1 MVSNNH
7 LLSRHIAVMGQDFDQ
22 GMGWTVCLFSV
33 LPGAQLEELEGQ
45 GNSVAGGWD
54 YHQASS
60 LASMV
65 SRL

>member
-1 MVSNNH
+1 
-7 LLSRHIAVMGQDFDQ
+7 MGQDFDQ